1 MGDTLVVLTALALKP
16 FTFNKGEIFPR
27 VEFGV
32 AVKLQIT
39 YIGKRHW
46 GNLTLT
52 SIAALIFYF
61 FSDNITVMEILFLQR
76 VMVVKVNLQ

>member
-39 YIGKRHW
+39 YIGKRH
-46 GNLTLT
+46 
-52 SIAALIFYF
+52 
-61 FSDNITVMEILFLQR
+61 
-76 VMVVKVNLQ
+76 